1 MWWIKQKL
9 IINKRYNLF
18 VIYILIDPISN
29 DPKTKSSSYLNNMN
43 LNANDGTDVDAEEI
57 SSLSGFKK
65 VYEEFNTFPDLK
77 IVTEVVRNLG

>member
-1 MWWIKQKL
+1 
-9 IINKRYNLF
+9 
-18 VIYILIDPISN
+18 
-29 DPKTKSSSYLNNMN
+29 MN